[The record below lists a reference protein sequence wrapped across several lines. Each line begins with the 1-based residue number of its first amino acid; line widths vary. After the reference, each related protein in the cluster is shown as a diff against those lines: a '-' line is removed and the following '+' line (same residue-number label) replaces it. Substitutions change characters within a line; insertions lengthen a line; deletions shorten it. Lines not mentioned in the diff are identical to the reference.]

1 MSRAKASDPPEKPAD
16 RAPPAAEPRRI
27 DVTGARG
34 EPLGYSFTLKD
45 PTPDQDD
52 GEPRLRHL
60 ARCVAG
66 WSSFYVDGEKYPFS
80 QDRAAAL
87 FVRFPFI
94 AAQVETAI
102 KKGSA

>member
-1 MSRAKASDPPEKPAD
+1 MARRVAPEEPAD
-16 RAPPAAEPRRI
+16 VMPPAAEPHRI
-27 DVTGARG
+27 SINGARG
-34 EPLGYSFTLKD
+34 ELLGYSFTLKD
-45 PTPDQDD
+45 DLPEQDE

-60 ARCVAG
+60 ARCLAG

-80 QDRAAAL
+80 HDRAVTL
-87 FVRFPFI
+87 FQRFPFI